1 MKSKAKR
8 IELRT
13 PDGKVILV
21 LHVYEKEMDLK
32 DDSKASTD
40 QKRET
45 EKAKPQSSDSQK
57 ENPPMTD
64 AQKRYLFRLLAD
76 QGIEGDKA
84 HERLKEL
91 FQVDSL
97 KEVTKLEASKMIER
111 LIEEAKGAEDGPP
124 F

>member
-1 MKSKAKR
+1 MKNKARR

-21 LHVYEKEMDLK
+21 LHLSEEMALEDNK
-32 DDSKASTD
+32 KASPEV
-40 QKRET
+40 KPEPG
-45 EKAKPQSSDSQK
+45 KAKPQTSSPQN

-84 HERLKEL
+84 HERLLEL

-111 LIEEAKGAEDGPP
+111 LIGEAKGGESDTP

>member
-1 MKSKAKR
+1 MKNKAKR

-21 LHVYEKEMDLK
+21 LHLLEEMALEDS
-32 DDSKASTD
+32 SKAQS
-40 QKRET
+40 
-45 EKAKPQSSDSQK
+45 EKKPDSGKTKPQTQSPQN

-84 HERLKEL
+84 HVRLLEL

-111 LIEEAKGAEDGPP
+111 LIGEAKGGGDDTP